1 MSTLRAVCKCFIHAH
16 QKLEKPKHQHQPSN
30 SWWMDK
36 KNCGRTHTWN
46 TISTHSKK
54 KGHMTDM
61 CNIMGKSRM
70 PSLRERNQTQKAL
83 YVMISFL
90 WHSVRGKKTTYIHV
104 LTKHIGESWGKG
116 DIDYKEA
123 REDVLGWWKC
133 SLSWSW
139 WWFCNHMCLWKFIK
153 FYA

>member
-104 LTKHIGESWGKG
+104 LTKHIGETQGEGRYWLQGG
-116 DIDYKEA
+116 TRGCFGVMEM
-123 REDVLGWWKC
+123 
-133 SLSWSW
+133 
-139 WWFCNHMCLWKFIK
+139 FFILIMMVILQPYVPVK
-153 FYA
+153 IY